1 MDKSKIDKTEISEH
15 IHTQNPEI
23 IKKIISKL
31 DDQNIQVRG
40 EAFYSLF
47 LNENDISDILID
59 GLNSE
64 SNNIKG
70 FSSLILANRGDSNA
84 IPHVER
90 LIQDTSSM
98 VRSYALGAL
107 AHLNAQQSI
116 SLIRNCFDDKKI
128 EVRKNAVQAF
138 FKIEG
143 KIFDNEIEK
152 LRENADEE
160 LIVDV
165 SLASETIQMQTYVVT
180 ASRKRERVEDAP
192 AAISVITEKD
202 IRRESNTNLGDYMK
216 AVKGVEFTQSGI
228 DSYNL
233 SARGFNSSFSSRL
246 LTLTDGRMAN
256 VPSLRLTAYN
266 VIPVSF
272 EDVEQIEVVLG
283 PSSALYGP
291 NAHSGVLNIVTRAP
305 RDSKGTVFNVQTGYL
320 SQKNSKPLQKIT
332 FNHYA

>member
-1 MDKSKIDKTEISEH
+1 MNESKIDKTEISEH
-15 IHTQNPEI
+15 IHTKNPEI

-31 DDQNIQVRG
+31 DDQNIQIRG

-84 IPHVER
+84 IPYVEQ
-90 LIQDTSSM
+90 LIQDSSSM

-116 SLIRNCFDDKKI
+116 NLIRKCFDDEKI

-143 KIFDNEIEK
+143 KIFDNEVEK

-160 LIVDV
+160 LMF
-165 SLASETIQMQTYVVT
+165 LL
-180 ASRKRERVEDAP
+180 
-192 AAISVITEKD
+192 EKH
-202 IRRESNTNLGDYMK
+202 K
-216 AVKGVEFTQSGI
+216 KC
-228 DSYNL
+228 
-233 SARGFNSSFSSRL
+233 
-246 LTLTDGRMAN
+246 
-256 VPSLRLTAYN
+256 
-266 VIPVSF
+266 
-272 EDVEQIEVVLG
+272 
-283 PSSALYGP
+283 
-291 NAHSGVLNIVTRAP
+291 
-305 RDSKGTVFNVQTGYL
+305 
-320 SQKNSKPLQKIT
+320 
-332 FNHYA
+332 

>member
-1 MDKSKIDKTEISEH
+1 MNESKIDKTEISEH
-15 IHTQNPEI
+15 IHTKNPEI

-31 DDQNIQVRG
+31 DDQNIQIRG

-84 IPHVER
+84 IPYVEQ

-116 SLIRNCFDDKKI
+116 NLIRKCFDDEKI

-143 KIFDNEIEK
+143 KIFDNEVEK

-160 LIVDV
+160 LMF
-165 SLASETIQMQTYVVT
+165 LL
-180 ASRKRERVEDAP
+180 
-192 AAISVITEKD
+192 EKH
-202 IRRESNTNLGDYMK
+202 K
-216 AVKGVEFTQSGI
+216 KC
-228 DSYNL
+228 
-233 SARGFNSSFSSRL
+233 
-246 LTLTDGRMAN
+246 
-256 VPSLRLTAYN
+256 
-266 VIPVSF
+266 
-272 EDVEQIEVVLG
+272 
-283 PSSALYGP
+283 
-291 NAHSGVLNIVTRAP
+291 
-305 RDSKGTVFNVQTGYL
+305 
-320 SQKNSKPLQKIT
+320 
-332 FNHYA
+332 

>member
-1 MDKSKIDKTEISEH
+1 MDESKIDKTEISEH
-15 IHTQNPEI
+15 INTKNPEI

-84 IPHVER
+84 IPYVEQ

-116 SLIRNCFDDKKI
+116 NLIRNCFDDEKI

-143 KIFDNEIEK
+143 KIFDNEIQK

-160 LIVDV
+160 LMF
-165 SLASETIQMQTYVVT
+165 LL
-180 ASRKRERVEDAP
+180 
-192 AAISVITEKD
+192 EK
-202 IRRESNTNLGDYMK
+202 YK
-216 AVKGVEFTQSGI
+216 KC
-228 DSYNL
+228 
-233 SARGFNSSFSSRL
+233 
-246 LTLTDGRMAN
+246 
-256 VPSLRLTAYN
+256 
-266 VIPVSF
+266 
-272 EDVEQIEVVLG
+272 
-283 PSSALYGP
+283 
-291 NAHSGVLNIVTRAP
+291 
-305 RDSKGTVFNVQTGYL
+305 
-320 SQKNSKPLQKIT
+320 
-332 FNHYA
+332 

>member
-1 MDKSKIDKTEISEH
+1 MNESKIDKTEISEH
-15 IHTQNPEI
+15 IHTKNPEI

-31 DDQNIQVRG
+31 DDQNIQIRG

-84 IPHVER
+84 IPYVEQ
-90 LIQDTSSM
+90 LIQDSSSM

-116 SLIRNCFDDKKI
+116 NLIRKCYDDEKI

-143 KIFDNEIEK
+143 KIFDNEVEK

-160 LIVDV
+160 LMF
-165 SLASETIQMQTYVVT
+165 LL
-180 ASRKRERVEDAP
+180 
-192 AAISVITEKD
+192 EKH
-202 IRRESNTNLGDYMK
+202 K
-216 AVKGVEFTQSGI
+216 KC
-228 DSYNL
+228 
-233 SARGFNSSFSSRL
+233 
-246 LTLTDGRMAN
+246 
-256 VPSLRLTAYN
+256 
-266 VIPVSF
+266 
-272 EDVEQIEVVLG
+272 
-283 PSSALYGP
+283 
-291 NAHSGVLNIVTRAP
+291 
-305 RDSKGTVFNVQTGYL
+305 
-320 SQKNSKPLQKIT
+320 
-332 FNHYA
+332 